1 MEKQARLWVLLATL
15 LAGMTSICAATVKQS
30 GDLEAGRRA
39 YETSDYTKAVQELQ
53 AAAAREPQNGEIEL
67 LLTKSFLELGE
78 HDAAIASAERAVA
91 IDPQNS
97 VYHEWLGKAYG
108 EKASHAS
115 MFSALG
121 LARKTHREFETAVEL
136 DERNYSAR
144 QDLIEF
150 DCTAPGI
157 VGGGEDKAKPEIE
170 KLKAMDA
177 SEWHYAEGNCE
188 RQKKNLGGADAE
200 FQLALESHPKSAG
213 LIYDIGDYEVKRDQA
228 ERLLEVAEIG
238 KQVAPSDPRGMFYRA
253 VGLILKNEKP
263 EEAKRLLREYL
274 QKAPKRTG
282 YPKYATTHEWLG
294 RLYEKQGEME
304 SAEKE
309 YEAALQ
315 LEPKDKSARDALKRL
330 RKN

>member
-1 MEKQARLWVLLATL
+1 M
-15 LAGMTSICAATVKQS
+15 
-30 GDLEAGRRA
+30 RR
-39 YETSDYTKAVQELQ
+39 
-53 AAAAREPQNGEIEL
+53 NGI
-67 LLTKSFLELGE
+67 T
-78 HDAAIASAERAVA
+78 
-91 IDPQNS
+91 
-97 VYHEWLGKAYG
+97 
-108 EKASHAS
+108 
-115 MFSALG
+115 
-121 LARKTHREFETAVEL
+121 RKETANGRKRILE
-136 DERNYSAR
+136 S
-144 QDLIEF
+144 
-150 DCTAPGI
+150 
-157 VGGGEDKAKPEIE
+157 
-170 KLKAMDA
+170 
-177 SEWHYAEGNCE
+177 
-188 RQKKNLGGADAE
+188 ADAE

-213 LIYDIGDYEVKRDQA
+213 LIYDIGDYEVRRDQA

-238 KQVAPSDPRGMFYRA
+238 KQAAPSDPRGMFYRA

-282 YPKYATTHEWLG
+282 YPKYATAHEWLG